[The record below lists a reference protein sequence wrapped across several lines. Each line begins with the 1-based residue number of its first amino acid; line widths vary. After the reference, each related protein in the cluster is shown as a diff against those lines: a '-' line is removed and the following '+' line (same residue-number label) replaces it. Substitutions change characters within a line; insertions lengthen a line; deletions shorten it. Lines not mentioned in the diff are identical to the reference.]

1 MAGTPPRPGSTPGA
15 SDADPDENVTVTP
28 GSANWWGGQASV
40 APAET
45 MPGKVATSPAA
56 KATPAAKRAGP
67 GRPANLPP
75 PPPVM
80 EYERGGLLSNGEPR
94 PSGIIYSAMNLDDLC
109 RVLGLPL
116 PPDWDDVAGVAT
128 KIARNADILALM
140 PLGERTAYI
149 DGLIRQTLQGS
160 IHKIFAAL
168 LSDERFKN
176 LARSHTS
183 VTRKADSEANQ
194 LRAWAIYEAL
204 CVSRRAL
211 TPLRKTSTLVL
222 MNITLET
229 KWPYGTVADYMRAY
243 PASRHRALVEL
254 LANLA
259 GST

>member
-1 MAGTPPRPGSTPGA
+1 MAGTPPRPGTTPGA
-15 SDADPDENVTVTP
+15 ADAGPGESVTVTP
-28 GSANWWGGQASV
+28 NWWGGQASN

-45 MPGKVATSPAA
+45 MPGKVTTSPAV

-160 IHKIFAAL
+160 IHKIFASL
-168 LSDERFKN
+168 LNDPQNKKMARAQVGGKRKRGAAEDRELAYIAYEEICVEKWSWLPPTSRAVLTHITAETKIVNKTAERYM
-176 LARSHTS
+176 L
-183 VTRKADSEANQ
+183 E
-194 LRAWAIYEAL
+194 YPEE
-204 CVSRRAL
+204 
-211 TPLRKTSTLVL
+211 RKTREGLPP
-222 MNITLET
+222 I
-229 KWPYGTVADYMRAY
+229 
-243 PASRHRALVEL
+243 
-254 LANLA
+254 
-259 GST
+259 

>member
-1 MAGTPPRPGSTPGA
+1 MAGTPSRPGTTPGA
-15 SDADPDENVTVTP
+15 AADSGEIVTVTP
-28 GSANWWGGQASV
+28 GSAAPNWWGGQASD

-67 GRPANLPP
+67 GRPPNLPP

-116 PPDWDDVAGVAT
+116 PTDWDDVAGVAT

-160 IHKIFAAL
+160 IHKIFASL

-176 LARSHTS
+176 LARSNTS
-183 VTRKADSEANQ
+183 VKRKTETETKQAV
-194 LRAWAIYEAL
+194 AWKIYEAL
-204 CVSRRAL
+204 CKSKKKL
-211 TPLRKTSTLVL
+211 LKPTSGEVL
-222 MNITLET
+222 MEITGKK
-229 KWPYGTVADYMRAY
+229 KWPNGTVADYMRAY
-243 PASRHRALVEL
+243 PASRRSALVEL

-259 GST
+259 GSA